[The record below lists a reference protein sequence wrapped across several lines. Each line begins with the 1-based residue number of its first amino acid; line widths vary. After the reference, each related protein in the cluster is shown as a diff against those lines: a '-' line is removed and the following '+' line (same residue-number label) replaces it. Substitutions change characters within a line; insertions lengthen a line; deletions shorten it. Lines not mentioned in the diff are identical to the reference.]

1 MDRVISKTKLSGK
14 KYHYCVLYNYVDG
27 PASHRDNDQKLSRAF
42 LAKME
47 DELTGCGFTDGY
59 YFEKILPGSNLFEVY
74 SATFI
79 EPCEKVVVIL
89 TKGFRDNC
97 WHKYTQQ
104 TSFMKLINGGKTATF
119 LPIVIGEKREHIP
132 RDLGLDM
139 EQILFFEEKWED
151 DEDNWC
157 RLKYCFLE
165 NKSIPALFERS
176 KSIIPVEETQD
187 VNSLAEDGV
196 PATGQDLPN
205 VNNLSIDGRPLSH
218 PSGAAC
224 GSKQSK
230 RISCQGGATGGLSCR
245 SPTTKVNSNPSGPR
259 VDPVGAARSFTEL
272 PLKPPDDS
280 EEDRPPSTPQTIV
293 IPEYAPDSIHISK
306 AAHQEKGHTS
316 GSVKANPAEQKKS
329 SYYRDVLNFILGNV

>member
-1 MDRVISKTKLSGK
+1 MDRVISKPKLSGK

-47 DELTGCGFTDGY
+47 DELAGCGFTDGY

-79 EPCEKVVVIL
+79 EPCEKVVVVL

-119 LPIVIGEKREHIP
+119 LPIVIGEKREEIP

-165 NKSIPALFERS
+165 SKSIPALLERS
-176 KSIIPVEETQD
+176 KSNIPVEETQD
-187 VNSLAEDGV
+187 FNSLAEDGA
-196 PATGQDLPN
+196 PATGQDVPN
-205 VNNLSIDGRPLSH
+205 VNNLSIDGRQQSP

-230 RISCQGGATGGLSCR
+230 RISCHDGATGGLSYR
-245 SPTTKVNSNPSGPR
+245 SPTTQVHSNPSGPR
-259 VDPVGAARSFTEL
+259 GDPVGAATSFPDL
-272 PLKPPDDS
+272 PLKPPDDT
-280 EEDRPPSTPQTIV
+280 EEDRSPSTPQTIV
-293 IPEYAPDSIHISK
+293 ISDYAPDSIHISK
-306 AAHQEKGHTS
+306 AAYQEKGHTS
-316 GSVKANPAEQKKS
+316 GSDKENPAEQKTS
-329 SYYRDVLNFILGNV
+329 PFYMDVLNYIVGTL